1 MGGNAL
7 TGADQLGTHDEITD
21 NAAGMAR
28 SLATLV
34 HAGWQVAIVHGN
46 GPQVGNLAMQQD
58 AAGGTV
64 PAQPLHQLTA
74 MTQGQLG
81 GALAREIDRLCGP
94 GTAVAVVTHVRV
106 DPDDPAFA
114 NPTKPIGPF
123 LGAGFA
129 AGLALRWGW
138 HVVEDSGRGHRRVV
152 ASPLPLEIV
161 EMAAIRA
168 LLAAGN
174 VVLAAGGGGIPV
186 TSGADGA
193 LTGADAVIDKDHA
206 AAVLAT
212 SIGAQEL
219 YLLTGVDAV
228 QLDFGTPRQR
238 PVHALALHE
247 AEQHLADG
255 QFPAGSMGPRW
266 RPHCGS
272 SGTADGEPSSP
283 PRTGWL
289 PQLPASRV
297 SARISRRHL
306 PGPASR
312 DGLRRPG
319 ARRRLPRLAAADGGH
334 GDDGG
339 ERAGAMGRRRDGHTA
354 RAR

>member
-1 MGGNAL
+1 MMHMASAIRRDGGPPSSGQSAARPCVVVAVGGNAL
-7 TGADQLGTHDEITD
+7 TGADQLGTHDEITA

-28 SLATLV
+28 SHATLV
-34 HAGWQVAIVHGN
+34 DAGWQVAIVHGN

-58 AAGGTV
+58 AAGGRV

-114 NPTKPIGPF
+114 DPTKPIGPF
-123 LGAGFA
+123 LDAGFA

-138 HVVEDSGRGHRRVV
+138 RVAEDSGRGHRRVV

-161 EMAAIRA
+161 EIAAIRT
-168 LLAAGN
+168 LLGAGH
-174 VVLAAGGGGIPV
+174 VVLAAGGGGVPV

-193 LTGADAVIDKDHA
+193 LAGADAVIDKDHA
-206 AAVLAT
+206 AALLAA
-212 SIGAQEL
+212 SIGAQDM

-238 PVHALALHE
+238 PVHVLAPHE
-247 AEQHLADG
+247 AERHLADG
-255 QFPAGSMGPRW
+255 QFPAGSMGPKVAAALRF
-266 RPHCGS
+266 
-272 SGTADGEPSSP
+272 
-283 PRTGWL
+283 
-289 PQLPASRV
+289 
-297 SARISRRHL
+297 I
-306 PGPASR
+306 R
-312 DGLRRPG
+312 DGGRR
-319 ARRRLPRLAAADGGH
+319 AIITSADRLAAAA
-334 GDDGG
+334 
-339 ERAGAMGRRRDGHTA
+339 AGQPGVGTHIEAAPA
-354 RAR
+354 RADVS